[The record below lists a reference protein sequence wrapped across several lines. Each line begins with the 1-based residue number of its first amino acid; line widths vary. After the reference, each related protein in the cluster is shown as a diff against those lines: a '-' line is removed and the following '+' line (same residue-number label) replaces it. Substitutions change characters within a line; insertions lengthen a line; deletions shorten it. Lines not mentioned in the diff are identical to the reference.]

1 VQDVVHHATLALTKA
16 LWAVAPSVLP
26 RSQKAQYAINY
37 AARKMLGP
45 DAVQPFQPSFAAAAN
60 HFVVHAGEQQ

>member
-1 VQDVVHHATLALTKA
+1 MNNATLALTKA

-26 RSQKAQYAINY
+26 CSQKAQFVLNCV
-37 AARKMLGP
+37 ARKVLGP

-60 HFVVHAGEQQ
+60 HFVLHAGE